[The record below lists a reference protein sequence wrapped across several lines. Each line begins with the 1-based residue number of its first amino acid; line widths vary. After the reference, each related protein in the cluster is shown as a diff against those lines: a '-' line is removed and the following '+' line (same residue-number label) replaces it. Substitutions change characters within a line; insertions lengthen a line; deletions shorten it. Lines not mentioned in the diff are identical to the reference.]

1 MDLFKGKVLVKKDGS
16 EHRAED
22 VLKDVSVVALFF
34 SAGWC
39 SSCRLFTPV
48 LARAYKAQR
57 KVEVVF
63 VSEDRS
69 SFAMIGYMRQSHG
82 DWYAVKYGDPL
93 QEELKSRY
101 GVRNI
106 PAVVAIKKKDGSV
119 ISANGLWEVI
129 SQGSRALRSWVKAAA
144 K

>member
-1 MDLFKGKVLVKKDGS
+1 MDLFRGKTLIQKDGS
-16 EHRAED
+16 EHLADD
-22 VLKDVSVVALFF
+22 VLKDASVLALFF

-39 SSCRLFTPV
+39 PSCRLFTPL

-93 QEELKSRY
+93 QEELKTKY
-101 GVRNI
+101 GISNI
-106 PAVVAIKKKDGSV
+106 PALVAIKKDGSV

-129 SQGSRALRSWVKAAA
+129 THGSRALRAWVEPTMK
-144 K
+144 